1 MTYVVNRS
9 DGTLVANVPDNV
21 VDTTSTSITL
31 VGRNFSGY
39 GEIIAE
45 DFVVMLENFNNSTE
59 PGGGL
64 LSGQLWFDNSGAEG
78 VLKVRNK
85 ANNDWIPI
93 SGVTASATA
102 PTNPLDGDLWWNSTL
117 KIMFAYDGTAGK
129 WVQLGP
135 DSAVSELTSVVHLVM
150 TTDPSAGGL
159 TTGYGAIP
167 TGGNINDV
175 IGITANNILI
185 GFHASAQRTYV
196 SGANIFFHDPNDEA
210 TPGSATFRYFSLNSP
225 LGEPFGNVVEK
236 GYNTGLNAGA
246 TDYWFN
252 GKAKQA
258 SIADAVTGFP
268 SALDIMSN
276 LTATGANET
285 TRTPA
290 AGSNRDFGNAG
301 AVWGLFFGTA
311 TMAQYAD
318 LAERYESDALL
329 KAGDLVRLGGVKEVQ
344 VTRMEHDPNVF
355 GVVSADPG
363 FAMNS
368 GAGND
373 DTHPYVAMSGR
384 IPCYVVGK
392 VTKGQRLVSSD
403 LPGVAKGYELNTPD
417 FSIFGRALENKD
429 DDSVGLIEVVV
440 GVK

>member
-45 DFVVMLENFNNSTE
+45 NFVQMLENFNNSVQ

-64 LSGQLWFDNSGAEG
+64 LSGQLWFDNSAAEG
-78 VLKVRNK
+78 VLKIRNK

-117 KIMFAYDGTAGK
+117 KLMFAYDGTAGK

-135 DSAVSELTSVVHLVM
+135 DSQTGELTSVVHLVM
-150 TTDPSAGGL
+150 TTSSTSGGAVS
-159 TTGYGAIP
+159 GYAAIP
-167 TGGNINDV
+167 PDGTTTDV
-175 IGITANNILI
+175 IGITANGNLI
-185 GFHASAQRTYV
+185 GFHSSLQVTY
-196 SGANIFFHDPNDEA
+196 ALTIWFHDPNDEA
-210 TPGSATFRYFSLNSP
+210 TPGSATFRYYSFDGAGN
-225 LGEPFGNVVEK
+225 EPFGNIVEK

-246 TDYWFN
+246 TDHWFN

-258 SIADAVTGFP
+258 SLADAVTGFP
-268 SALDIMSN
+268 AAANIMSN
-276 LTATGANET
+276 LTATVGDET
-285 TRTPA
+285 TRTPI
-290 AGSNRDFGNAG
+290 AGANRDFGNSG

-318 LAERYESDALL
+318 LAERYETDTPVTV
-329 KAGDLVRLGGVKEVQ
+329 GDLVSIGGSKEI
-344 VTRMEHDPNVF
+344 TLTTEAWDPEVF
-355 GVVSADPG
+355 GVISVNPG

-368 GAGND
+368 GAGD
-373 DTHPYVAMSGR
+373 DTTHPYVALSGR
-384 IPCYVVGK
+384 VPCKVVGK
-392 VTKGQRLVSSD
+392 VTKGQRLVPSD
-403 LPGVAKGYELNTPD
+403 LPGVAKAGTGYNC
-417 FSIFGRALENKD
+417 IFGRALENKD
-429 DDSVGLIEVVV
+429 DDSVRLIEVVV